1 MGSEIE
7 IRLKGVAELAK
18 HLEDLTEEA
27 ERELEQAMAE
37 IAAAWAAEAEDR
49 APVETGNLEGTIL
62 HDSGKTAEGYFAAVG
77 SNESYAAFIEFGT
90 RWIAG
95 GAVKA
100 LGLNPNITDASA
112 VTSWPAKEAGGAKS
126 GEQMP
131 FLRPAFMALEPWILK
146 RLKQVFDK
154 K

>member
-37 IAAAWAAEAEDR
+37 IAAAWAAE
-49 APVETGNLEGTIL
+49 
-62 HDSGKTAEGYFAAVG
+62 GYFAAVG

-95 GAVKA
+95 GEVKA

-126 GEQMP
+126 GEQTP